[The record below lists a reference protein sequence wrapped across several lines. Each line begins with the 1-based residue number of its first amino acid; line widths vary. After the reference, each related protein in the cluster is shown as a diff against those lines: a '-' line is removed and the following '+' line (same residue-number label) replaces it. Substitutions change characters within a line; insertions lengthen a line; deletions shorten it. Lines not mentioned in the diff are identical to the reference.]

1 MQIKVIQNYYVSNQ
15 KTSMGQR
22 CLASPDLRTDEFSR
36 ELVEFHFI
44 DWFETVPRYYL
55 GIIYKFS
62 LCFILSTTYRKKKL
76 KYKQKNS
83 VVSSFRNPDRY
94 L

>member
-55 GIIYKFS
+55 ES
-62 LCFILSTTYRKKKL
+62 FINFHFVLFCQLRTEKK
-76 KYKQKNS
+76 N
-83 VVSSFRNPDRY
+83 
-94 L
+94 